1 VDEQAILDGLNPEQ
15 RRAAEAVRGPVCILA
30 GAGSGKTTPI
40 TRRIAWQVA
49 SGGVRSD
56 KNLAVT
62 FTDKAAGE
70 MRARLQRLG
79 VDGVEART
87 FHSAALAQL
96 RRAKGD
102 GPGRILASKALLLRQ
117 IGNTLPPPYRFRPA
131 GDLATEVE
139 WAKNRR
145 LTPQN
150 YRNGLDG
157 HEPPIPN
164 DLMATVFREYE
175 RRKEASG
182 LIDFED
188 LLELAVRMYE
198 EDEWALAALR
208 ERYTAFTVDEYQD
221 VNLLQQSLLELW
233 LGGRDDLC
241 AVGDDYQ
248 SIYGFTGASPEWL
261 LGLATRFP
269 QATVVRLEENYRS
282 TPQVLGLANRLVPKL
297 GGAEK
302 SLRATRAD
310 GPEPALR
317 GFDSPEE
324 EGAFVLERVRA
335 LRAEG
340 LPYEEMV
347 VLMRLNARSVDFEEL
362 FADAKIPFQGAALLS
377 RDAARQ
383 LLKGLRGAGFGSL
396 AEEVR
401 RVARQQGLV
410 EPVPEGLGERELVR
424 QADLARLC
432 VLAEE
437 FDDGSRTI
445 EQWVE
450 WLRARFD
457 HGAQGGVHLLT
468 LHRAKGLEFDAVFL
482 PRVEEKELPCKQA
495 MRVPGQVAEERRLLY
510 VGITRAKRHLALT
523 WAGKPSRFLLEL
535 GVEAAPPPALRRAR
549 AEEPDDP
556 TYQALKRWRLQRAK
570 SDEIPAYVVFHN
582 STLAE
587 IAARRPRT
595 IAELSSVPGVG
606 PTKLE
611 RYGRDVLEALEAPLA
626 VPASGR
632 AG

>member
-1 VDEQAILDGLNPEQ
+1 VDERAILDGLNPEQ

-30 GAGSGKTTPI
+30 GAGSGKTTTI

-49 SGGVRSD
+49 SGALRSD
-56 KNLAVT
+56 QILAVT

-70 MRARLQRLG
+70 MRTRLQRLG

-145 LTPQN
+145 LSPQS
-150 YRNGLDG
+150 YRAGLQS
-157 HEPPIPN
+157 HEPPIPE
-164 DLMATVFREYE
+164 DLMVIVFREYE
-175 RRKEASG
+175 RRKGTAG

-188 LLELAVRMYE
+188 LLELTVRLYE
-198 EDEWALAALR
+198 EDQWALAALR
-208 ERYTAFTVDEYQD
+208 ERYAAFTVDEYQD
-221 VNLLQQSLLELW
+221 VNLLQQTLLELW
-233 LGGRDDLC
+233 LGERDDLC

-261 LGLATRFP
+261 LGLAARFP

-282 TPQVLGLANRLVPKL
+282 SRQVLSLANRLVPRL

-302 SLRATRAD
+302 TLRATRPD
-310 GPEPALR
+310 GPEPELR
-317 GFDSPEE
+317 GFDSPED
-324 EGAFVLERVRA
+324 EGAFVVERVRA
-335 LRAEG
+335 LRADG
-340 LPYEEMV
+340 VPYEEMA

-362 FADAKIPFQGAALLS
+362 FADAEIPFQGAALLA

-396 AEEVR
+396 AQEVR
-401 RVARQQGLV
+401 RVARQQGLAR
-410 EPVPEGLGERELVR
+410 PVPEGVGERELVR

-437 FDDGSRTI
+437 FDDGSKTV

-468 LHRAKGLEFDAVFL
+468 LHRAKGLEFEAVFL
-482 PRVEEKELPCKQA
+482 PRVEEKELPCKPA
-495 MRVPGQVAEERRLLY
+495 MRIPSQVAEERRLLY

-535 GVEAAPPPALRRAR
+535 GVEASAPPKPRA
-549 AEEPDDP
+549 AEPDNP
-556 TYQALKRWRLQRAK
+556 TYAALKRWRLERSKA
-570 SDEIPAYVVFHN
+570 DEIPAYVVFHN

-587 IAARRPRT
+587 IAARRPKT
-595 IAELSSVPGVG
+595 IAELASVPGVG
-606 PTKLE
+606 PAKLE
-611 RYGRDVLEALEAPLA
+611 RYGSDLLEALAA
-626 VPASGR
+626 A
-632 AG
+632 